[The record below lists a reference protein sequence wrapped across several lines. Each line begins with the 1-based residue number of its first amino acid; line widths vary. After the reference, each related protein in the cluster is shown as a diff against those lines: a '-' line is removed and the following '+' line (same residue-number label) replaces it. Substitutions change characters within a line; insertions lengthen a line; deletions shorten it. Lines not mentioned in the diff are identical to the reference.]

1 MKIDADLSA
10 AKLASPE
17 AADAQ
22 VSEYKAAL
30 EEMKS
35 AHAAADAEKK
45 SVPMKPFPQEA
56 CCLKNLP
63 SLINLKSL
71 FRC

>member
-10 AKLASPE
+10 AKLDSPE

-22 VSEYKAAL
+22 VSKYKAAL

-35 AHAAADAEKK
+35 AHAAAHAEKK
-45 SVPMKPFPQEA
+45 RADEA
-56 CCLKNLP
+56 LSAG
-63 SLINLKSL
+63 SLLSEKFAELDKSEKS

>member
-10 AKLASPE
+10 AKLDSPE
-17 AADAQ
+17 AADVQ

-35 AHAAADAEKK
+35 AHAAAHAEK